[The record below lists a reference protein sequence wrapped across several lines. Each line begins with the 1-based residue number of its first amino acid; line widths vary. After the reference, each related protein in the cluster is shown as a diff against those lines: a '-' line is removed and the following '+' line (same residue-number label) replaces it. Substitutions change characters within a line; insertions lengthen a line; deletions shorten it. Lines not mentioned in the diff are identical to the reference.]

1 MKIKYTINPQV
12 WWKSMTYETLLK
24 KFLSRKSNRIY
35 ASNILIKLT
44 GQHQHGFIAETRKS
58 GLITFIDR
66 MDDIINELVEDST
79 EKKKRYTASILPT
92 AVSPEMAPNFWFK
105 NEKKPTREET
115 YRLLYLLLTS
125 LYRGNYL
132 FNLDNVAPA
141 IREDFREWLIEK
153 KVLIL
158 REERGGGINLKE
170 VLSDLSLPVFP
181 LSEFG
186 FSLLMLSYFVSW
198 LKYKVQHYS
207 KMLQLLKE
215 KGFSTFLSEI
225 SVDETATL
233 VLFNIHRQKKE
244 MHLIPRVKDFVIK
257 WYTDFINDNKP
268 IELLLFLSSLYI
280 THEDYRELSERTL
293 DKFIYYL
300 MRGYVNGELLT
311 EAINLKVKY
320 ELKEIVGKP
329 FPIREARNFMRKI
342 S

>member
-1 MKIKYTINPQV
+1 M
-12 WWKSMTYETLLK
+12 SYETLLK
-24 KFLSRKSNRIY
+24 EFLSKNSNRIY

-58 GLITFIDR
+58 GVLAFIDR
-66 MDDIINELVEDST
+66 MEDIIDDLVEDST
-79 EKKKRYTASILPT
+79 KKERYTASILPT
-92 AVSPEMAPNFWFK
+92 AISPEMAPNFWFK

-125 LYRGNYL
+125 VYTGSYL
-132 FNLDNVAPA
+132 FNLDNVAPS

-158 REERGGGINLKE
+158 REELGGAINLKE
-170 VLSDLSLPVFP
+170 VLNHLSLPIFP

-186 FSLLMLSYFVSW
+186 FSILMLSYFVSW

-207 KMLQLLKE
+207 QMLQLLKE
-215 KGFSTFLSEI
+215 KGFSAFLSEVSI
-225 SVDETATL
+225 DESATL
-233 VLFNIHRQKKE
+233 VIFNIHRQKKE
-244 MHLIPRVKDFVIK
+244 MHLIPRVKDFIIK
-257 WYTDFINDNKP
+257 WYSDFINDNKP

-280 THEDYRELSERTL
+280 THENYRELSERTL

-311 EAINLKVKY
+311 EAINLKIKY
-320 ELKEIVGKP
+320 EFKEGAKKP
-329 FPIREARNFMRKI
+329 YPIRGVRNFMRKI
-342 S
+342 G